1 MNNKNKRKTIFSVI
15 ILILAAM
22 IWGLAFSAQKGA
34 GELGG
39 FTVGAVRNL
48 FATLFLIPMIPL
60 TDKLAGS
67 GRHIL
72 IKCRK
77 SNAKAHA
84 EIDDDSKF
92 CATDDNENIITA
104 TDSEYLCASAT
115 DKDKNPT
122 TKTDSKDFHSYATEA
137 SGRHTE
143 TQKSSLSDKLKVQKS
158 SLLDKLK
165 IQAASR
171 SDKSE
176 VLKSSRSDGFKVR
189 PDISKSEIIGG
200 IIAGF
205 FMTFATALQ
214 QNGIGDGTDA
224 GKAGFITALYVVIVP
239 IYALLFGKKS
249 PVRVWISA
257 LIAIVGFYFL
267 SVSDTFSIVPSDL
280 LILLCALVFAGQIM
294 AVDIFSERCEC
305 VRLSLVQFA
314 SGFIINLIF
323 ALIFESP
330 IAFSGIL
337 SCILPLLYLGIFSS
351 GIAYTLQVVGQKD
364 LNPGVASILLSLE
377 SVFGAIGGALIYGET
392 MSKRELVGA
401 AAVFLAVILSQID
414 FSFIFKNREK
424 HQKM

>member
-1 MNNKNKRKTIFSVI
+1 MNNKNKRKTIFSVL

-39 FTVGAVRNL
+39 FTVGTVRNL

-60 TDKLAGS
+60 TDKLTGS

-77 SNAKAHA
+77 SDAKAHA
-84 EIDDDSKF
+84 ESDDDSNL
-92 CATDDNENIITA
+92 CATEDNENIITA
-104 TDSEYLCASAT
+104 TDSNDLRAS
-115 DKDKNPT
+115 
-122 TKTDSKDFHSYATEA
+122 ATEA
-137 SGRHTE
+137 SGMHTE
-143 TQKSSLSDKLKVQKS
+143 AHKASGSDKPEIQKSR
-158 SLLDKLK
+158 
-165 IQAASR
+165 R
-171 SDKSE
+171 SD
-176 VLKSSRSDGFKVR
+176 RFKVR

-314 SGFIINLIF
+314 SGFVINLIF

-337 SCILPLLYLGIFSS
+337 SCILSLLYLGIFSS
-351 GIAYTLQVVGQKD
+351 GIAYTLQVIGQKD

-392 MSKRELVGA
+392 MSKRELIGA

-414 FSFIFKNREK
+414 FSLIFKNHKKHEK
-424 HQKM
+424 M